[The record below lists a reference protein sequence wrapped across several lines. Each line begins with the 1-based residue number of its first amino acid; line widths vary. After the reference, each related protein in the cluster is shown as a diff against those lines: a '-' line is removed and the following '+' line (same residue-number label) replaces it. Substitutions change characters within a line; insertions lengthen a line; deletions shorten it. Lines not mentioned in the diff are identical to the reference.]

1 MIKLSEG
8 NKEKLLKIIVIL
20 GIILSVFGVLS
31 KIFEI
36 TIFDFLKNESEE
48 YMRNSYNQSKTLFLT
63 LSVIKG
69 TMGVIEGSTL
79 NANAVIGINLELGDI
94 IEPVYEMIN
103 ILWKTSLLS
112 VVILKIETLYF
123 GFFTMKLSTFLLSV
137 SMTFIAP
144 WVFIKNKF
152 TEILSKISKYFFYSF
167 LFIYLLIP
175 SVLFMTSKVVNVMET
190 EYKEPAIKRIEQNVG
205 NLNSSAEAL
214 FRPAEN
220 TSIFNIKGQ
229 VDTYK
234 DKIDSFKT
242 EAGNVTESI
251 SEDVPLIIGVT
262 IFGYI
267 ILPLLLTIFLYKL
280 AKSLVMSKFSK

>member
-63 LSVIKG
+63 LSLIKG

>member
-63 LSVIKG
+63 LSLIKG

-103 ILWKTSLLS
+103 ILWKISLLS
-112 VVILKIETLYF
+112 VVILKIEDNDNEDAEEESYV
-123 GFFTMKLSTFLLSV
+123 SV
-137 SMTFIAP
+137 EDE
-144 WVFIKNKF
+144 
-152 TEILSKISKYFFYSF
+152 EILN
-167 LFIYLLIP
+167 
-175 SVLFMTSKVVNVMET
+175 KVFDIF
-190 EYKEPAIKRIEQNVG
+190 KEK
-205 NLNSSAEAL
+205 
-214 FRPAEN
+214 FKDD
-220 TSIFNIKGQ
+220 FDF
-229 VDTYK
+229 VD
-234 DKIDSFKT
+234 
-242 EAGNVTESI
+242 
-251 SEDVPLIIGVT
+251 
-262 IFGYI
+262 
-267 ILPLLLTIFLYKL
+267 
-280 AKSLVMSKFSK
+280 

>member
-63 LSVIKG
+63 LSLIKG

-79 NANAVIGINLELGDI
+79 NANAVIGINLELGDM

-103 ILWKTSLLS
+103 ILWKISLLS

-123 GFFTMKLSTFLLSV
+123 AFFTMKLSAFLLSV

-144 WVFIKNKF
+144 WMFIKNKF
-152 TEILSKISKYFFYSF
+152 TEILSKISKYFFFSF
-167 LFIYLLIP
+167 LFIYLMIP
-175 SVLFMTSKVVNVMET
+175 SVLFMTSKVVNVMES

-267 ILPLLLTIFLYKL
+267 ILPLLLAIFLYKL
-280 AKSLVMSKFSK
+280 AKSLVMSKFAK

>member
-1 MIKLSEG
+1 MMKLSEG

-137 SMTFIAP
+137 SMIFIAP

-251 SEDVPLIIGVT
+251 SEDVPLIIVVT

>member
-1 MIKLSEG
+1 MMKLSEG

-137 SMTFIAP
+137 SMIFIAP
-144 WVFIKNKF
+144 WVFIKINSRKYYQKF
-152 TEILSKISKYFFYSF
+152 PNIS
-167 LFIYLLIP
+167 FIHFCL
-175 SVLFMTSKVVNVMET
+175 
-190 EYKEPAIKRIEQNVG
+190 
-205 NLNSSAEAL
+205 
-214 FRPAEN
+214 
-220 TSIFNIKGQ
+220 
-229 VDTYK
+229 
-234 DKIDSFKT
+234 
-242 EAGNVTESI
+242 
-251 SEDVPLIIGVT
+251 
-262 IFGYI
+262 YI
-267 ILPLLLTIFLYKL
+267 Y
-280 AKSLVMSKFSK
+280 

>member
-103 ILWKTSLLS
+103 ILWKISLLS

-123 GFFTMKLSTFLLSV
+123 AFFTMKLSTFLLSV
-137 SMTFIAP
+137 SMTLIAP

-152 TEILSKISKYFFYSF
+152 TEILSKISKYFFFSF
-167 LFIYLLIP
+167 LFIYLMIP
-175 SVLFMTSKVVNVMET
+175 SVLFMTSKVVNVMES

-267 ILPLLLTIFLYKL
+267 ILPLLLAIFLYKL
-280 AKSLVMSKFSK
+280 AKSLVMSKFAK

>member
-137 SMTFIAP
+137 SMIFIAP

>member
-1 MIKLSEG
+1 MIKLSEV
-8 NKEKLLKIIVIL
+8 NKQKLLKIIVIL

-63 LSVIKG
+63 LSLIKG

-137 SMTFIAP
+137 SMIFIAP

>member
-1 MIKLSEG
+1 MINLTSE
-8 NKEKLLKIIVIL
+8 NKSKILKVAVIL
-20 GIILSVFGVLS
+20 GIILSLFGVLS

-48 YMRNSYNQSKTLFLT
+48 YMRNSYEQSKTLFLT

-79 NANAVIGINLELGDI
+79 NANAVIGVNIELGDI

-103 ILWKTSLLS
+103 ILWKTSLIS

-123 GFFTMKLSTFLLSV
+123 GFFTMKLSSLLITV
-137 SMTFIAP
+137 SLILAAP
-144 WVFIKNKF
+144 WVFIKNRAA
-152 TEILSKISKYFFYSF
+152 EILSRVARYTFYSF

-175 SVLFMTSKVVNVMET
+175 IVLFMSSKFVSVIET
-190 EYKEPAIKRIEQNVG
+190 EYKEPAIKRIEKNVG
-205 NLNSSAEAL
+205 NLNSTAEAL

-220 TSIFNIKGQ
+220 TSIFNFKGQ
-229 VDTYK
+229 ADSYK
-234 DKIDSFKT
+234 EKIDNFNK

-267 ILPLLLTIFLYKL
+267 ILPLLLTVFLYKL
-280 AKSLVMSKFSK
+280 AKSLIITKLIK

>member
-1 MIKLSEG
+1 MINLTSE
-8 NKEKLLKIIVIL
+8 NKSKILKVAVIL
-20 GIILSVFGVLS
+20 GIILSLFGVLS

-48 YMRNSYNQSKTLFLT
+48 YMRNSYEQSKTLFLT

-79 NANAVIGINLELGDI
+79 NANAVIGVNIELGDI
-94 IEPVYEMIN
+94 IEPIYEMIN
-103 ILWKTSLLS
+103 ILWKTSLIS

-123 GFFTMKLSTFLLSV
+123 GFFTMKLSSLLITISL
-137 SMTFIAP
+137 ILAAP
-144 WVFIKNKF
+144 WVFIKNRA
-152 TEILSKISKYFFYSF
+152 TEILSRVARYTFYSF

-175 SVLFMTSKVVNVMET
+175 IVLFMSSKFVSVIET
-190 EYKEPAIKRIEQNVG
+190 EYKEPAIKRIEKNVG
-205 NLNSSAEAL
+205 NLNSTAEAL

-220 TSIFNIKGQ
+220 TSIFNFKGQ
-229 VDTYK
+229 ADSYK
-234 DKIDSFKT
+234 EKIDNFNK

-267 ILPLLLTIFLYKL
+267 ILPLLLTVFLYKL
-280 AKSLVMSKFSK
+280 AKSLIISKLIK

>member
-1 MIKLSEG
+1 MMKLSEG

-137 SMTFIAP
+137 SMIFIAP

-214 FRPAEN
+214 FRPAEK

>member
-1 MIKLSEG
+1 MMKLSEG

-242 EAGNVTESI
+242 EAVNVTESI

>member
-20 GIILSVFGVLS
+20 VIILSVFGVLS